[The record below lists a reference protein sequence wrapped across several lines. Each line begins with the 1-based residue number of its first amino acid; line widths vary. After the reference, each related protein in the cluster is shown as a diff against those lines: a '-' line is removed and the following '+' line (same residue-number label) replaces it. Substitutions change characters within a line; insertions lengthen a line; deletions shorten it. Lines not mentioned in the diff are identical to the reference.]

1 MLISNAR
8 RNEKTYY
15 IKPTSCLSEFRGSC
29 LSFYYYFFSLLVA
42 TSRTGN
48 LWNYRRSSGPF
59 RNCGFSLSRNEVAN
73 AKCRT
78 SPCLQIRLRQPEI
91 ELAASSQF
99 WDDRHR
105 GAYFLTV

>member
-1 MLISNAR
+1 MVMSLF
-8 RNEKTYY
+8 
-15 IKPTSCLSEFRGSC
+15 L
-29 LSFYYYFFSLLVA
+29 LFFFLFA
-42 TSRTGN
+42 SRDVTNGK
-48 LWNYRRSSGPF
+48 WNYRRSSGPF

-99 WDDRHR
+99 WDDRQR